1 MSNYFDKAII
11 YNKKTKHLEIIKYS
25 NKMDE
30 IHISEKDKDFCLR
43 QINGTDFNDCSL
55 TMIDKNIINETI
67 QDYMQYYGQ
76 YYDSESHTD
85 EETTFELDVFNVT
98 KRYLNIKL
106 PYVNSIVFY
115 YFEYNTTEYL
125 LK

>member
-1 MSNYFDKAII
+1 
-11 YNKKTKHLEIIKYS
+11 
-25 NKMDE
+25 
-30 IHISEKDKDFCLR
+30 
-43 QINGTDFNDCSL
+43 
-55 TMIDKNIINETI
+55 MIDKNIINETI

-115 YFEYNTTEYL
+115 YFEYNTTEYI